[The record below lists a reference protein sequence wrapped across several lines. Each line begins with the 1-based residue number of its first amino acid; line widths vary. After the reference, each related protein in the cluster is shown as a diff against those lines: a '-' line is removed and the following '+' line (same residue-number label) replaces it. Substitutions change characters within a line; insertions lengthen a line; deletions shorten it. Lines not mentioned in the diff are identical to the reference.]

1 MCLKYEIFCFF
12 DIITIRGI
20 MRKKGYI
27 LIVTTIIIALI
38 LSGLLYATS
47 IWLRTHATEST
58 EIAQREIALYAAQYG
73 INEMI
78 YNLNTGTTYTNG
90 QSISG
95 TTPSGYSYTATYY
108 TGDTFGGTAYIKG
121 VGTAGSFT
129 RTIYA
134 SIIGGNSEA
143 FKYCL
148 FTQTGG
154 YTKTNYGSYPTIT
167 MNNILYPG
175 YTYNQTG
182 ASLPNPDWAWY
193 TNFANY
199 PSNTFVQLKSANR
212 TDTLNP
218 SNYSGKVVYVN
229 YTGNKNNATLTI
241 NFGAGNYNVSILTN
255 YPIVN
260 IVWNA
265 GTGNN
270 TTWTPIAYSSNTE
283 YPIFLHNPS
292 LTTQSKFKFDLT
304 NTNNNNKTFTVQGF
318 LYSNSPVTFSYG
330 FAWGYL
336 NINGTLFAKS
346 LTTDRDYNKTTFNY
360 TKDYYNNP
368 PPHFGSASGFTYLPG
383 SYREEF

>member
-1 MCLKYEIFCFF
+1 
-12 DIITIRGI
+12 

-90 QSISG
+90 QSISD

-121 VGTAGSFT
+121 VGTAGSFK

-134 SIIGGNSEA
+134 SITGGNSEA

-167 MNNILYPG
+167 MNNSSYSG
-175 YTYNQTG
+175 YTYNQNG
-182 ASLPNPDWAWY
+182 ATVPSPDWAWY
-193 TNFANY
+193 TNSANY
-199 PSNTFVQLKSANR
+199 PSGVFVPLSYNSSNTL
-212 TDTLNP
+212 DP
-218 SNYSGKVVYVN
+218 SSYSGKVVYVN
-229 YTGNKNNATLTI
+229 YTGTSNTATLTI
-241 NFGAGNYNVSILTN
+241 NFGAVSNYNISILTN

-260 IVWNA
+260 IVLNSSIL
-265 GTGNN
+265 NSSKKN
-270 TTWTPIAYSSNTE
+270 PIWTPVAYNSNTE

-292 LTTQSKFKFDLT
+292 LTTQSKITFDLT
-304 NTNNNNKTFTVQGF
+304 NAKRNQTFTVQGF
-318 LYSNSPVTFSYG
+318 LYTNSPVTFSYG
-330 FAWGYL
+330 YAWGYL

-346 LTTDRDYNKTTFNY
+346 LTTDLDYNETTFNY

-383 SYREEF
+383 SYREEY

>member
-1 MCLKYEIFCFF
+1 LFF
-12 DIITIRGI
+12 DIITERGI

-78 YNLNTGTTYTNG
+78 YNLNTGTTYING

-95 TTPSGYSYTATYY
+95 TTPSGYSYNATYY

-121 VGTAGSFT
+121 VGTASSFK

-134 SIIGGNSEA
+134 SIIGGNPEA

-154 YTKTNYGSYPTIT
+154 YTKTHHGSYPTIT
-167 MNNILYPG
+167 MNNSSYSG
-175 YTYNQTG
+175 YTYNQNG
-182 ASLPNPDWAWY
+182 ATVPNPDWAWY
-193 TNFANY
+193 TNSANY
-199 PSNTFVQLKSANR
+199 PSGVFVPLSSNSSNTL
-212 TDTLNP
+212 DP
-218 SNYSGKVVYVN
+218 SSYSGKVVYMN
-229 YTGNKNNATLTI
+229 YTGTSNTATLTI
-241 NFGAGNYNVSILTN
+241 NFGAGNYKVSILTN

-270 TTWTPIAYSSNTE
+270 TTWTPIAYNSNTE

-292 LTTQSKFKFDLT
+292 LTAQSNVTFNLS
-304 NTNNNNKTFTVQGF
+304 NTSNNYKTFTVQGF

-330 FAWGYL
+330 SAWGYL

-346 LTTDRDYNKTTFNY
+346 LTTDWDYNETTFNY

-368 PPHFGSASGFTYLPG
+368 PPHFGSASGFTYLTG
-383 SYREEF
+383 SYREEY

>member
-1 MCLKYEIFCFF
+1 MKFFVFF
-12 DIITIRGI
+12 DIMTKRGI

-38 LSGLLYATS
+38 LSVLLYATS
-47 IWLRTHATEST
+47 IWLRTHAAEST

-78 YNLNTGTTYTNG
+78 YNLNTGTTYQDGDSING
-90 QSISG
+90 IVSG
-95 TTPSGYSYTATYY
+95 GSYTATYY

-134 SIIGGNSEA
+134 SITGGNPEA

-167 MNNILYPG
+167 MNNILYPV

-193 TNFANY
+193 TNSANY
-199 PSNTFVQLKSANR
+199 PSNTFVQLNSKNK
-212 TDTLNP
+212 TYTLNP

-229 YTGNKNNATLTI
+229 YTGNKNNAKLTI

-270 TTWTPIAYSSNTE
+270 TIWTPIAYNSNTE

-292 LTTQSKFKFDLT
+292 ITKQSNVAFDLT
-304 NTNNNNKTFTVQGF
+304 NANTNQTFTVQGF
-318 LYSNSPVTFSYG
+318 LYSNSPVKFSYG
-330 FAWGYL
+330 STWGYL

-346 LTTDRDYNKTTFNY
+346 LTTDWDYNETTFNY

-383 SYREEF
+383 SYREEY

>member
-1 MCLKYEIFCFF
+1 
-12 DIITIRGI
+12 

-78 YNLNTGTTYTNG
+78 YNLNTGTTYNDG
-90 QSISG
+90 DSISG
-95 TTPSGYSYTATYY
+95 TISGGSYIATYK
-108 TGDTFGGTAYIKG
+108 TSPSDTFGGIAYIKG
-121 VGTAGSFT
+121 VGTVGSFT

-134 SIIGGNSEA
+134 SIIGGSPEA

-154 YTKTNYGSYPTIT
+154 YTKTNYGWYPKIT
-167 MNNILYPG
+167 MNNIPYPSN
-175 YTYNQTG
+175 TYNQNG
-182 ASLPNPDWAWY
+182 ATVPSPDWAWY
-193 TNFANY
+193 TNSANY
-199 PSNTFVQLKSANR
+199 PSGVFVPLSSNSSNTL
-212 TDTLNP
+212 DP
-218 SNYSGKVVYVN
+218 SSYSGKVVYVN
-229 YTGNKNNATLTI
+229 YTGTSNTATLTI
-241 NFGAGNYNVSILTN
+241 NFGAVSNYNISILTN

-260 IVWNA
+260 IVLNSSKK
-265 GTGNN
+265 NP
-270 TTWTPIAYSSNTE
+270 TWTPVAYNSNTE

-292 LTTQSKFKFDLT
+292 LTTQSKITFDLT
-304 NTNNNNKTFTVQGF
+304 NAKSNQTFTVQGF
-318 LYSNSPVTFSYG
+318 LYTNSPVTFSYG
-330 FAWGYL
+330 YAWGYL

-346 LTTDRDYNKTTFNY
+346 LTTDWDYNETTFNY

-368 PPHFGSASGFTYLPG
+368 PPHFGSASGFTYLTG
-383 SYREEF
+383 SYREEY